1 MKLGMQVGLSPGH
14 IVLDEDPAP
23 LRNGPGYVASALGA
37 VCSHP
42 IGKVKVR

>member
-1 MKLGMQVGLSPGH
+1 MG
-14 IVLDEDPAP
+14 

-42 IGKVKVR
+42 IGKVR